1 MASTPRISRGTRR
14 TLAWHPPSGLL
25 WVPGEETGWQHPQ
38 TTSCWQQA
46 LRGRLGG
53 RIILLKSV
61 SLSETPFLEADA
73 VPRAERNARKWRY
86 SQKTGLWDWTL
97 WISDSQS

>member
-25 WVPGEETGWQHPQ
+25 WVPGEETGRQHPQ

-46 LRGRLGG
+46 PPWTFRGTHHPSKICVL
-53 RIILLKSV
+53 V
-61 SLSETPFLEADA
+61 
-73 VPRAERNARKWRY
+73 
-86 SQKTGLWDWTL
+86 
-97 WISDSQS
+97 